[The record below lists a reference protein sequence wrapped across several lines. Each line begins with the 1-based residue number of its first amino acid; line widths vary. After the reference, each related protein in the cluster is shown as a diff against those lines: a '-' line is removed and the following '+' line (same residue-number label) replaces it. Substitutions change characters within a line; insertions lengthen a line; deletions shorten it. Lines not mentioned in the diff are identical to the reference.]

1 MVLLNEFNFARPP
14 CLVEPGFQRGV
25 EAKDEHEAFI
35 RYRLYPVFLLTFGCF
50 GAEVDI
56 KRSISVLFNATAFA
70 VEAGVRIV
78 GLQH

>member
-50 GAEVDI
+50 
-56 KRSISVLFNATAFA
+56 K
-70 VEAGVRIV
+70 V
-78 GLQH
+78 GSQEPRLIFLW